1 MGEPI
6 VVEPGEGEV
15 VPPFGPVIKAPS
27 ELSGGAFTVLESL
40 LMPGES
46 GPPMHL
52 HRSHDESFYVIEG
65 TVTVLTP
72 DSEQDVGV
80 GGFVFVPRGTAHTL
94 TNRSEDDAVRYVAIA
109 SGGLD
114 RFIAE
119 LRTADDNAARREVLE
134 RYDTELVS

>member
-1 MGEPI
+1 MREPI
-6 VVEPGEGEV
+6 VVEPGDGEV

-65 TVTVLTP
+65 IATVLSP
-72 DSEQDVGV
+72 DGEREVGV
-80 GGFVFVPRGTAHTL
+80 GGYVFVPRGTAHTI
-94 TNRSEDDAVRYVAIA
+94 TNRSEDDAVRYLAIA

-114 RFIAE
+114 RFVAE
-119 LRTADDNAARREVLE
+119 LREADDADARRAVLE
-134 RYDTELVS
+134 RYDTEPVS

>member
-1 MGEPI
+1 MPGPI

-46 GPPMHL
+46 GPPMHV
-52 HRSHDESFYVIEG
+52 HRSHDESFYVLEG
-65 TVTVLTP
+65 TATIITS
-72 DSEQDVGV
+72 DGERDVDV
-80 GGFVFVPRGTAHTL
+80 GGFVFVPRGTAHTI
-94 TNRSEDDAVRYVAIA
+94 TNRSEDDAVRYLAIA

-114 RFIAE
+114 RFIME
-119 LRTADDNAARREVLE
+119 LRTAENDAERRTVLE
-134 RYDTELVS
+134 

>member
-1 MGEPI
+1 MSEPI
-6 VVEPGEGEV
+6 IVDPGEGEV

-40 LMPGES
+40 LMPAES

-52 HRSHDESFYVIEG
+52 HRSHDESFYVLEG

-72 DSEQDVGV
+72 DSEQDVDV
-80 GGFVFVPRGTAHTL
+80 GGFVFVPRGTAHTI
-94 TNRSEDDAVRYVAIA
+94 TNRTEEAVRYVAIA

-119 LRTADDNAARREVLE
+119 LREAENDAARRAVLE
-134 RYDTELVS
+134 RYDTEPVY

>member
-6 VVEPGEGEV
+6 VVEPGDGEV

-27 ELSGGAFTVLESL
+27 ELSGGAFSVLESL

-52 HRSHDESFYVIEG
+52 HRSHDESFYVLEG
-65 TVTVLTP
+65 IATLLTP
-72 DSEQDVGV
+72 DSEQEVDV
-80 GGFVFVPRGTAHTL
+80 GGFVFVPRGTAHTI
-94 TNRSEDDAVRYVAIA
+94 TNRSEDDAVRYLAIA

-114 RFIAE
+114 RFIME
-119 LRTADDNAARREVLE
+119 LRTAGNDADRRAVLE
-134 RYDTELVS
+134 RYDTEPF